1 MVKEALKETHFFS
14 VLLAILEI
22 VKEAKIKKKTQ
33 FFFNLQRCNAQEHND
48 AFYNAALHDES
59 V

>member
-22 VKEAKIKKKTQ
+22 VKEAKIKKKKK
-33 FFFNLQRCNAQEHND
+33 FNLQRCNAQEHND